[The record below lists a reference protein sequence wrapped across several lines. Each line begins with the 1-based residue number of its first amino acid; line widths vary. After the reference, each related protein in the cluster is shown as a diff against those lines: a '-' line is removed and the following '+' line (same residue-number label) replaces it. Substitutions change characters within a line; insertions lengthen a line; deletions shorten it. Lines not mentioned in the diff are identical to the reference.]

1 MVSTLFTDYWFSQ
14 MNSTFSGTGRHCRK
28 WSYASMPSPWLLST
42 ATIQWWHIIFSVLS
56 LLEHK
61 SSLEEN
67 FLLSLFAVF
76 LNVPKEKRQ
85 KSLEFQLLLH
95 KKNKKLTSWGTE
107 VDTRPQLSMTE
118 RSDIRPPF
126 SWVVWWLHFSNWG
139 YFEDINNVASSK
151 KACLFSFQSH
161 RLIR

>member
-1 MVSTLFTDYWFSQ
+1 MQ
-14 MNSTFSGTGRHCRK
+14 
-28 WSYASMPSPWLLST
+28 SPWLLST
-42 ATIQWWHIIFSVLS
+42 ATIQWWHVIFSVS
-56 LLEHK
+56 SFLEHK

-95 KKNKKLTSWGTE
+95 EKKKQKKKTSWGTG

-118 RSDIRPPF
+118 TSDIRPPF
-126 SWVVWWLHFSNWG
+126 SWVVWWLHFRNWG
-139 YFEDINNVASSK
+139 YFEDTNNVASSK
-151 KACLFSFQSH
+151 KPACSPSSLTASSGKLCCRFLTVPFTGAAERVLSLH
-161 RLIR
+161 